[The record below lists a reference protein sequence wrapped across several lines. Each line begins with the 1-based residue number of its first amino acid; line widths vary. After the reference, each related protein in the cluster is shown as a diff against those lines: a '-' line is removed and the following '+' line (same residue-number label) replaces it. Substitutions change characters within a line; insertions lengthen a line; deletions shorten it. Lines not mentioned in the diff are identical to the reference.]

1 MSLPLEDYAL
11 IGDCQTAA
19 LVGRDG
25 SIDWLCLPRFDSG
38 AVFAELLGTEENGHW
53 KIAPVGEI
61 RATRRRYRPG
71 TLVLETEFDVDGGT
85 VRITDCMPPRDPL
98 PDVLRLVECRR
109 GTVRMRMDLVIR
121 FDYGSIVPWV
131 QRSDHGITAIAG
143 PDMVRL
149 RSDVPVHGEDFH
161 TLAEFELSEGQSA
174 RFDLSWHPSH
184 EREPRQVD
192 HDDAVHDTERWWRE
206 WSDRCSFGEGSCDAA
221 LDQPHWSEAVKRSL
235 ITLKALTYAPTGGIV
250 AAPTTS
256 LPEHL
261 GGVRNWDYRYCWLR
275 DATFTLY
282 AMMNAGYLDEARA
295 WREWLL
301 RAVAGSPS
309 QLQIMYGLAGE
320 RRLTELELPWL
331 SGYEDSRPVRVGN
344 GAFDQFQLDVPGEV
358 MDALHQCRRVGLEPI
373 GASWDFQKALMD
385 FLESAWEQPDEG
397 IWEVRGP
404 RRHFTHSK
412 VMAWVAFDRAV
423 KGVEQFDRDGEVD
436 RWRELRGRIRRQIHE
451 RAFDH
456 EVGAFMQSYGSR
468 FLDAS
473 VLMMPLVGFIEPDD
487 PMMVGTVRAIERRLK
502 KDGFVDRYE
511 TDPSVDGLPPGE
523 GSFLLCSFWMCDN
536 YAMMGRRADAVR
548 MFEGLLGIRNDVG
561 LLSEGYDVEAGRL
574 VGNFPQAFSHI
585 GLINT
590 AYNLSSA
597 ASHPAEHRQH
607 S

>member
-53 KIAPVGEI
+53 KLAPVGEI
-61 RATRRRYRPG
+61 KATRRRYRPG

-85 VRITDCMPPRDPL
+85 VRVTDCMPPRDEL
-98 PDVLRLVECRR
+98 PDVLRLVECLR
-109 GTVRMRMDLVIR
+109 GSVRMRMDLVIR
-121 FDYGSIVPWV
+121 FDYGAIVPWV
-131 QRSDHGITAIAG
+131 LRTDNGISAIAG
-143 PDMVRL
+143 PDMLRL
-149 RSDVPVHGEDFH
+149 RTDVPLHGEDFH
-161 TLAEFELSEGQSA
+161 TVAEFDLSEGQTAS
-174 RFDLSWHPSH
+174 FDLTWYPSH

-192 HDDAVHDTERWWRE
+192 HSGTLRDAERWWRE
-206 WSDRCSFGEGSCDAA
+206 WSDRCSFGDGSCDDA
-221 LDQPHWSEAVKRSL
+221 LDRAHWSEAVKRSL

-282 AMMNAGYLDEARA
+282 AMMNAGYHEEARA

-301 RAVAGSPS
+301 RAVAGKPS
-309 QLQIMYGLAGE
+309 QIQIMYGISGE
-320 RRLTELELPWL
+320 RRLTELQLPWL
-331 SGYEDSRPVRVGN
+331 PGYEGSSPVRMGN
-344 GAFDQFQLDVPGEV
+344 AAFDQFQLDVPGEV
-358 MDALHQCRRVGLEPI
+358 MDALHQCRRVGLEPM
-373 GASWDFQKALMD
+373 GASWNLQKALMD
-385 FLESAWEQPDEG
+385 FLETVWEQPDEG

-423 KGVEQFDRDGEVD
+423 KGVEQFDRDGPAD
-436 RWRELRGRIRRQIHE
+436 RWRGLRDRIRREIFE
-451 RAFDH
+451 RSYDP
-456 EVGAFMQSYGSR
+456 EVGAFMQSYGSP

-473 VLMMPLVGFIEPDD
+473 VLMMPLVGFLEPTDER
-487 PMMVGTVRAIERRLK
+487 MVGTVRAIEQRLK
-502 KDGFVDRYE
+502 RDGFVDRYE

-523 GSFLLCSFWMCDN
+523 GSFLPCSFWLADN
-536 YAMMGRRADAVR
+536 YALMGRRDDAVR
-548 MFEGLLGIRNDVG
+548 MFESLLAIRNDVG
-561 LLSEGYDVEAGRL
+561 LLSEEYDVSARRL
-574 VGNFPQAFSHI
+574 VGNFPQAFTHI

-590 AYNLSSA
+590 AYNLSA
-597 ASHPAEHRQH
+597 ATTHPAEHRQH